1 MKMGKT
7 TKLTAPVQPRGN
19 SEGRFYEAAGV
30 VCEQAG
36 AGASCTGHADR
47 RNCERAAADYGGYCA
62 PVGAL
67 LQNDA
72 EFWLNLQNFYDLE
85 CERRAGKMREI
96 ERQVQPVG

>member
-47 RNCERAAADYGGYCA
+47 RNCERAAADYGGGWA
-62 PVGAL
+62 AGVGVVL
-67 LQNDA
+67 KKQGVLVELQK
-72 EFWLNLQNFYDLE
+72 FFYFVS
-85 CERRAGKMREI
+85 ERR
-96 ERQVQPVG
+96 VGRKKRGRGE